1 MALFSLKKRPINGI
15 ILTVKNSRNI
25 IDILN
30 KTIEWSLYILVF
42 SIPFSK
48 TVIEGCILIAFIAWV
63 IKKILLKDFR
73 LKKTPLN
80 VLLFAFLAIN
90 IISFVNAD
98 FKLLFMRAI
107 ITKCLKFIILYFIVV
122 ETVDSKTKFKNLLI
136 MASLSAVI
144 VMIDSFLQHYFL
156 HQDLIRLYPS
166 FKFRYVTY
174 LKYNTLGFPTGPFPF
189 PNDLSA
195 WMLIVLMPALCLFI
209 RGVKRLR
216 PRFILGTFLFPFLFL
231 FYLTNARAAWLGF
244 FASFFLILF
253 IVGKKLFIV
262 FVILFLVA
270 AVILLFLPREK
281 TINILGLSS
290 LQDRFYMWRIG
301 WKIFTEHP
309 IIGNGLNM
317 GFSKFQEYR
326 EDVYKNKKGSYFHN
340 AFLQVAVE
348 TGIVGLLVFLL
359 LIGKLLGTGLRMSLS
374 PPTERPV
381 PGRDSDTVFRR
392 AFTLGLTGGL
402 LAFLIHGFFDTNLQ
416 SLPLVILFWFSV
428 GLLMSVPHIYAKKI

>member
-1 MALFSLKKRPINGI
+1 MNNF
-15 ILTVKNSRNI
+15 RNI

-48 TVIEGCILIAFIAWV
+48 TVIEGCILVAFIAWV
-63 IKKILLKDFR
+63 IKKILLKDLR

-80 VLLFAFLAIN
+80 ALLFVFLVIN

-144 VMIDSFLQHYFL
+144 VMIDGFLQHYFL
-156 HQDLIRLYPS
+156 HKDLIRLYPS
-166 FKFRYVTY
+166 FKYRPPWQDSAYI
-174 LKYNTLGFPTGPFPF
+174 GFPTGPFPF

-195 WMLIVLMPALCLFI
+195 WMLMVLMPVLSLFI
-209 RGVKRLR
+209 RGVKQLR

-231 FYLTNARAAWLGF
+231 FYLANARSAWLGF
-244 FASFFLILF
+244 LASFFLILF
-253 IVGKKLFIV
+253 ILGKKLFIV
-262 FVILFLVA
+262 FVILLLVA
-270 AVILLFLPREK
+270 AVILLLLPSEK
-281 TINILGLSS
+281 TINIFDLSS

-301 WKIFTEHP
+301 WKVFTEHP

-340 AFLQVAVE
+340 GFLQVAVE
-348 TGIVGLLVFLL
+348 TGIIGLVIFLL
-359 LIGKLLGTGLRMSLS
+359 LIGRVFTSAFRYIRNN
-374 PPTERPV
+374 E
-381 PGRDSDTVFRR
+381 DTFYGI
-392 AFTLGLTGGL
+392 FCLGLAGGL
-402 LAFLIHGFFDTNLQ
+402 LAFLIHSFFDTNLQ

-428 GLLMSVPHIYAKKI
+428 GLLMSVPNIYAEKI